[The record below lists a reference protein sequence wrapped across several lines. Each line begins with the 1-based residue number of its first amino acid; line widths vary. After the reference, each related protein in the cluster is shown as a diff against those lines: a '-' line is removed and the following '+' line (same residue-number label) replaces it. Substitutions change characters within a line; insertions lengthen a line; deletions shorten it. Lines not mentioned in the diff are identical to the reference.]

1 MKRILISTFAAMV
14 LLTSSLFAQRT
25 HDQLEF
31 PEINRFNMP
40 DVITFELRNGIKVY
54 LVEDTELPLINLS
67 MIVRAGSFMDPADK
81 VGLASFTGQLIRGG
95 GSTNYPYE
103 TLNELLESRAAS
115 METSFGLT
123 SGSARMNVLKEDFDR
138 FLPVFIDL
146 VRNPAFPDN
155 RIETVKTQ
163 QRSAIG
169 RRNDDASSVA
179 AREFRNLIYGN
190 NSVFSR
196 GVEYASIDAITKE
209 DMQAF
214 HQQVMVGRNMYLAVI
229 GDFNARDMRRKIEQA
244 FGTIPAG
251 TANQLNL
258 PKVNYEFNPGIN
270 FVAKN
275 DVNQSTIYIGHI
287 GGRRMNP
294 DYTALQLMNEILS
307 GGFSG
312 RLMQEIRTNQGLAY
326 GVGGSY
332 QSNALYDGTFVIQL
346 GTASQNTARAVQ
358 ATVEEV
364 RKLQQNGVTQQE
376 LDDAKDRILN
386 SLVFRY
392 TSRASVLNE
401 RINNEYNGLPADIF
415 NRYIDE
421 VGRTTVEDVNRVAR
435 QYLRPDALQVLIVGN
450 ENEMGDQ
457 LPSLGDINH
466 IDITI
471 PRPQAAR
478 AELPAGDV
486 AEGRMYLNKMAATLL
501 PGGSEFSKVVYDGK
515 VAMGGMTLDSKITME
530 FPGKL
535 VQELNTPQGQIT
547 VVYDNGT
554 GVMRMGPNEQPL
566 PPMQVEGLKNELDRH
581 YLSIAR
587 SASDIEVEFTGMD
600 DAGHAMLYLPELNM
614 TIYVNAETGFLS
626 KLTVK
631 EFNPMAG
638 AEIEAVTTYGDWT
651 LSGGV
656 YMAYTAESV
665 ANGTPAGKATISSHT
680 TE

>member
-1 MKRILISTFAAMV
+1 MKRLLISTFAVMV
-14 LLTSSLFAQRT
+14 LLTSSLYAQRT

-67 MIVRAGSFMDPADK
+67 MIVRAGSFMDPAEK

-95 GSTNYPYE
+95 GSVNYPYE
-103 TLNELLESRAAS
+103 TLNEMLEARAAS
-115 METSFGLT
+115 METGFGLT

-163 QRSAIG
+163 QRSAIA

-179 AREFRNLIYGN
+179 AREFRNLMYGN

-196 GVEYASIDAITKE
+196 GVEYATIDAITKE

-214 HQQVMVGRNMYLAVI
+214 HQRVMVGRNMYLAVI

-244 FGTIPAG
+244 FGAIPAG
-251 TANQLNL
+251 TANQLDL
-258 PKVNYEFNPGIN
+258 PEVNYEFESGVN

-326 GVGGSY
+326 GVGGAY
-332 QSNALYDGTFVIQL
+332 QSNALYDGTFVVQL
-346 GTASQNTARAVQ
+346 GTASSNTSRAVQ
-358 ATVEEV
+358 ATVEEI

-415 NRYIDE
+415 NRYIEE

-457 LPSLGDINH
+457 LPSLGEINR

-471 PRPQAAR
+471 PRPEAPR
-478 AELPAGDV
+478 AEQPAGD
-486 AEGRMYLNKMAATLL
+486 AAQGRMYLNKMAATLL
-501 PGGSEFSKVVYDGK
+501 PGGDVNKVMYDGK

-530 FPGKL
+530 FPGVL
-535 VQELNTPQGQIT
+535 IQELNTPQGQIT
-547 VVYDNGT
+547 VVYNNGT

-587 SASDIEVEFTGMD
+587 AANDVEVEFIGMED
-600 DAGHAMLYLPELNM
+600 GYAVLFLPDLNM
-614 TIYVNAETGFLS
+614 TIYVNAETGFLA

-638 AEIEAVTTYGDWT
+638 AEVEAVTTYSDWT

-656 YMAYTAESV
+656 YMAYTAESM
-665 ANGTPAGKATISSHT
+665 ANGMPAGKATITSHSA
-680 TE
+680 E

>member
-1 MKRILISTFAAMV
+1 MV
-14 LLTSSLFAQRT
+14 LLTSSLYAQRT

-67 MIVRAGSFMDPADK
+67 MIVRAGSFMDPAEK

-95 GSTNYPYE
+95 GSVNYPYE
-103 TLNELLESRAAS
+103 TLNEMLEARAAS
-115 METSFGLT
+115 METGFGLT

-163 QRSAIG
+163 QRSAIA

-179 AREFRNLIYGN
+179 AREFRNLMYGN

-196 GVEYASIDAITKE
+196 GVEYATIDAITKE

-214 HQQVMVGRNMYLAVI
+214 HQRVMVGRNMYLAVI

-244 FGTIPAG
+244 FGAIPAG
-251 TANQLNL
+251 TANQLDL
-258 PKVNYEFNPGIN
+258 PEVNYEFESGVN

-326 GVGGSY
+326 GVGGAY
-332 QSNALYDGTFVIQL
+332 QSNALYDGTFVVQL
-346 GTASQNTARAVQ
+346 GTASSNTSRAVQ
-358 ATVEEV
+358 ATVEEI

-415 NRYIDE
+415 NRYIEE

-457 LPSLGDINH
+457 LPSLGEINR

-471 PRPQAAR
+471 PRPEAPR
-478 AELPAGDV
+478 AEQPAGD
-486 AEGRMYLNKMAATLL
+486 AAQGRMYLNKMAATLL
-501 PGGSEFSKVVYDGK
+501 PGGDVNKVMYDGK

-530 FPGKL
+530 FPGVL
-535 VQELNTPQGQIT
+535 IQELNTPQGQIT
-547 VVYDNGT
+547 VVYNNGT

-587 SASDIEVEFTGMD
+587 AANDVEVEFIGMED
-600 DAGHAMLYLPELNM
+600 GYAVLFLPDLNM
-614 TIYVNAETGFLS
+614 TIYVNAETGFLA

-638 AEIEAVTTYGDWT
+638 AEVEAVTTYSDWT

-656 YMAYTAESV
+656 YMAYTAESM
-665 ANGTPAGKATISSHT
+665 ANGMPAGKATITSHSA
-680 TE
+680 E